1 MKPVT
6 LAVNE
11 DERAWALRE
20 VNLARNGA
28 RRRWQIITVI
38 RNDQLTEWWTDLG
51 ASEDFTAPQIEM
63 PGLLEHSVAEL
74 RSLAE
79 EYRLGD
85 DYWAK
90 RQAEIAAESTV
101 IPDMLNQLEE
111 RTKIIHNRS
120 QFGPVV
126 AKLRNGFSWRTALE
140 HSNSI

>member
-6 LAVNE
+6 LAVHE
-11 DERAWALRE
+11 DERAWSLRE

-38 RNDQLTEWWTDLG
+38 RNDQLTEWWTELG
-51 ASEDFTAPQIEM
+51 LSETFTAPQIEM

-74 RSLAE
+74 RTLAE

-111 RTKIIHNRS
+111 RAKIIHNRS

-126 AKLRNGFSWRTALE
+126 ATQRNGFSWRTALE